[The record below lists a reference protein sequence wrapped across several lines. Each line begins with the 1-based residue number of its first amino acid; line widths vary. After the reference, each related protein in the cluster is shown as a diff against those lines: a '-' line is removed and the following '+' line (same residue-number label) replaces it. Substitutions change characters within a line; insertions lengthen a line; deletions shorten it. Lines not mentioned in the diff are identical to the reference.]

1 MKCKTIFQTLTN
13 PKMKKLIY
21 FFLCFSSFFSC
32 NQSAQNTENKN
43 DSTTVTEQSYV
54 PEIEKTSDKTMKSD
68 FFIISTSATA
78 DIKEAVEQVKK
89 LQADKHPAG
98 YLWMPEY
105 ESLSDKELYSVF
117 IGPFSAMDTC
127 IKYLEVYKKT
137 KPDAYAVK
145 VQHKKERVAI
155 NNKFDIR
162 VNDVRQ
168 FLILTYSTPKDEE
181 QYAADGG
188 EDWGWFTNDVY
199 TYFNKNYPDKVI
211 FSSIYNGWL
220 STTDIK
226 ALEKEMH
233 PEGFG
238 YVLIKGKEKIFLTHN
253 LPDAI
258 ISGACE
264 FFGLENVPNI
274 QSEQGE

>member
-1 MKCKTIFQTLTN
+1 MKN
-13 PKMKKLIY
+13 LIY
-21 FFLCFSSFFSC
+21 LLLASVSLFSC
-32 NQSAQNTENKN
+32 NSSNQNNENEK
-43 DSTTVTEQSYV
+43 DSTSITEQSYV

-68 FFIISTSATA
+68 FFIINTSATA
-78 DIKEAVEQVKK
+78 DIKEAVDQVKK
-89 LQADKHPAG
+89 LQAEKHPAG

-105 ESLSDKELYSVF
+105 ESLSNKELYSVF
-117 IGPFSAMDTC
+117 IGPFTAMDTC

-145 VQHKKERVAI
+145 VQHNKERVVI

-181 QYAADGG
+181 QYEADGG
-188 EDWGWFTNDVY
+188 EDWAWFSNEVAVY
-199 TYFNKNYPDKVI
+199 FEKNYPDKVI
-211 FSSIYNGWL
+211 SGNIYNGWL
-220 STTDIK
+220 STSDIK

-238 YVLIKGKEKIFLTHN
+238 YVLIK
-253 LPDAI
+253 
-258 ISGACE
+258 
-264 FFGLENVPNI
+264 
-274 QSEQGE
+274 

>member
-1 MKCKTIFQTLTN
+1 MKN
-13 PKMKKLIY
+13 LIY
-21 FFLCFSSFFSC
+21 LLLGFISLFSC
-32 NQSAQNTENKN
+32 NSSNQSNENEK
-43 DSTTVTEQSYV
+43 DSSVITEQSYV
-54 PEIEKTSDKTMKSD
+54 PDIEKTSDKTMKSD

-89 LQADKHPAG
+89 LQAEKHSAG

-105 ESLSDKELYSVF
+105 ESLSNKELYSVF
-117 IGPFSAMDTC
+117 IGPFTGMDTC

-137 KPDAYAVK
+137 KPDSYAVK
-145 VQHKKERVAI
+145 VQHNKERVVI

-162 VNDVRQ
+162 INDVRQ

-181 QYAADGG
+181 QYTADGG
-188 EDWGWFTNDVY
+188 EDWGWFTNDVS
-199 TYFNKNYPDKVI
+199 TYFSKNYPDKVI
-211 FSSIYNGWL
+211 FGSIYNGWL
-220 STTDIK
+220 SPADIK
-226 ALEKEMH
+226 ALEKEMR

-238 YVLIKGKEKIFLTHN
+238 YVLIKGKEKSFLTHN

-264 FFGLENVPNI
+264 FFGLENVPNTG
-274 QSEQGE
+274 SEQGD